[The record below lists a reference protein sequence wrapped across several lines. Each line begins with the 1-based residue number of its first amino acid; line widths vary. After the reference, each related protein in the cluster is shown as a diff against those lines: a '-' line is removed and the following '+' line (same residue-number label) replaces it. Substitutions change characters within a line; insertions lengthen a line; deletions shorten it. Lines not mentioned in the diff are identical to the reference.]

1 MQINISTRHGQ
12 LAQETKDKINLKMQR
27 LDRFQE
33 RMTAVDVTVDLEHG
47 DETHVE
53 IRVSVE
59 RAKDFVSRTKGPE
72 LMGALDGA
80 IHKLEEQL
88 RRHKDKLVEHRSTGR
103 RTVIPQNDDEQQPE

>member
-1 MQINISTRHGQ
+1 VQINISTRHGQ
-12 LAQETKDKINLKMQR
+12 LAQETKDKINSKLQR
-27 LDRFQE
+27 LVRFHE
-33 RMTAVDVTVDLEHG
+33 RMTAVDVTVDLEHE
-47 DETHVE
+47 DEAHVE

-59 RAKDFVSRTKGPE
+59 RAKRFVARTKGPE

-103 RTVIPQNDDEQQPE
+103 RTVLPQDDDEQQPE

>member
-12 LAQETKDKINLKMQR
+12 LAQETKDKINSKLQR
-27 LDRFQE
+27 LVRFHE
-33 RMTAVDVTVDLEHG
+33 RMTAVDVTVDLEHE
-47 DETHVE
+47 DEAHVE

-59 RAKDFVSRTKGPE
+59 RAKRFVARTKGPE
-72 LMGALDGA
+72 LMGALEGA

-103 RTVIPQNDDEQQPE
+103 RTVLPQDDDEQQPE

>member
-12 LAQETKDKINLKMQR
+12 LAQETKDKINSKLQR
-27 LDRFQE
+27 LVRFHE
-33 RMTAVDVTVDLEHG
+33 RMTAVDVTVDLEHE
-47 DETHVE
+47 DEAHVE

-59 RAKDFVSRTKGPE
+59 RAKRFVARTKGPE

-103 RTVIPQNDDEQQPE
+103 RTVLPQDDDEQQPE

>member
-12 LAQETKDKINLKMQR
+12 LAQETKDKINSKLQR
-27 LDRFQE
+27 LVRFHE
-33 RMTAVDVTVDLEHG
+33 RMTAVDVTVDLEHE
-47 DETHVE
+47 DEAHVE

-59 RAKDFVSRTKGPE
+59 RAKGFVARTKGPE

-103 RTVIPQNDDEQQPE
+103 RTVLPQDDDEQQPE

>member
-12 LAQETKDKINLKMQR
+12 LAQETKGKINSKLQK
-27 LDRFQE
+27 LVRFQE

-59 RAKDFVSRTKGPE
+59 RAKDFVSRTNGAE

-103 RTVIPQNDDEQQPE
+103 RTEITQNDDEQQPE